1 MKFKCRKCGTILT
14 KELTNRPLDL
24 CEEDGKDLIPEG
36 ATIQDDY
43 YSNGQWIINAE
54 DALSM
59 EVIDNRGRLNG
70 CCDLDG
76 CDGPNLVC
84 GTCKAEVATAKY
96 DCWMPRYI
104 IMSNKGVDAEPQK

>member
-1 MKFKCRKCGTILT
+1 MKFKCHECGELLA
-14 KELTNRPLDL
+14 KELNDTPVEL

-36 ATIQDDY
+36 FTLKDDEW
-43 YSNGQWIINAE
+43 SDGQWVINSR
-54 DALSM
+54 DNLSM
-59 EVIDNRGRLNG
+59 DITDNPKRLNG

-84 GTCKAEVATAKY
+84 KSCKAEVATAKY

-104 IMSNKGVDAEPQK
+104 ILSKVGTDAIT